1 MTASTIPFSL
11 ADNPSRLLQLA
22 VEIYCVR
29 AVEGTGEYR
38 FVEYVTVAA
47 CGVNKGYVLDRD
59 DFKSP
64 TENELYVLGRQY
76 AMEAGDIR
84 DDDNFF
90 GNPPEGLHGKSRH
103 HCHRRHRHNAWNGS
117 GPSENLSPRPP
128 PRLTRYTCFFSF
140 SSLSELSFGSR
151 LPRMHVSVCR
161 HFNSCWA
168 SCWCA

>member
-11 ADNPSRLLQLA
+11 ADKPSRLLQLA

-38 FVEYVTVAA
+38 FVEYVTVAT

-76 AMEAGDIR
+76 AMEAGDIE
-84 DDDNFF
+84 DEDNFF
-90 GNPPEGLHGKSRH
+90 GNPPESLHGKPHH

-117 GPSENLSPRPP
+117 GPSENLSHDHRDSHGT
-128 PRLTRYTCFFSF
+128 LFSSLF
-140 SSLSELSFGSR
+140 SLSELSFGSR
-151 LPRMHVSVCR
+151 LPWMHVSVCR
-161 HFNSCWA
+161 NLNSCWA